1 MKIQDPTTTKTYQFR
16 YNTAGTITIKIET
29 TEEKAEREK
38 AEREKRNAK
47 KKRRSRRRSKKTK
60 N

>member
-47 KKRRSRRRSKKTK
+47 KKKKK
-60 N
+60 QKKKQEN